1 MGGVVDTIGDV
12 VGGAADVVGDVVGG
26 IGDVVGNVADS
37 LNPETIAAIVYFAST
52 GDPSALFAETGSAAA
67 AETVLADLGEQGF
80 MDLLSTYGS
89 DAAASGEIMG
99 GVESV
104 VDAGSLYGS
113 ELGSG
118 SVLTGDIS
126 NIINADVNLGD
137 LAFDGPTIPTDIGTG
152 IGTDVGTGIG
162 TDVAT
167 GTTNAAG
174 GLGTAADTVNGVT
187 FGKDGAIY
195 DSLGNVIA
203 DAATG
208 TQLTN
213 AGLGLGDIY
222 NIIKNGM
229 SLANLTGLIGG
240 GKSLVGALM
249 PNSQQL
255 GSFFTNLGQA
265 APLAGAAGLG
275 YLTYKDR
282 ANTNKSITDAYN
294 NYLGKQSG
302 IASAYGVG
310 AGPQTLNYNVA
321 GTPLAQAQPRTA
333 AQTVVM
339 PKAAKGGSINDLYG
353 EYSELN
359 NRMRNYRRLAKGG
372 LI

>member
-12 VGGAADVVGDVVGG
+12 VGGAADAVGDVVGG
-26 IGDVVGNVADS
+26 IGDVVGSVADS
-37 LNPETIAAIVYFAST
+37 LNPATIAAIVYFAST

-99 GVESV
+99 GFESV
-104 VDAGSLYGS
+104 VDVGSLYGS

-137 LAFDGPTIPTDIGTG
+137 LAFDGPTIPTDIGT
-152 IGTDVGTGIG
+152 DVGTGIG
-162 TDVAT
+162 TDIGIGV
-167 GTTNAAG
+167 GTDVGTQTVGGYTFGADGSILDAAG
-174 GLGTAADTVNGVT
+174 
-187 FGKDGAIY
+187 
-195 DSLGNVIA
+195 NVVA
-203 DAATG
+203 DAATSSG
-208 TQLTN
+208 FTD
-213 AGLGLGDIY
+213 AGLSLGDIY
-222 NIIKNGM
+222 NYVKGGM
-229 SLANLTGLIGG
+229 NISNLAKLIAGG
-240 GKSLVGALM
+240 GSLVGALM
-249 PNSQQL
+249 PSSGQLCSFFSNL
-255 GSFFTNLGQA
+255 GSA

-294 NYLGKQSG
+294 NYLAKQSG
-302 IASAYGVG
+302 ISSAYGVG
-310 AGPQTLNYNVA
+310 QGPQTLNYNVA
-321 GTPLAQAQPRTA
+321 GIPLAQAQPRTA

-339 PKAAKGGSINDLYG
+339 PKAAKGGSINDLYS
-353 EYSELN
+353 EYSQLN

>member
-12 VGGAADVVGDVVGG
+12 VGSVGDVVGDVVGSV
-26 IGDVVGNVADS
+26 GDIVSSVADN
-37 LNPETIAAIVYFAST
+37 LNPATIAAIVYFAST
-52 GDPSALFAETGSAAA
+52 GDPSALIEAEGSAAG
-67 AETVLADLGEQGF
+67 AEATLSSLGQTGYENI
-80 MDLLSTYGS
+80 LSQYGS
-89 DAAASGEIMG
+89 TGELING
-99 GVESV
+99 FQPV
-104 VDAGSLYGS
+104 VDSSALYSSG
-113 ELGSG
+113 LGSG
-118 SVLTGDIS
+118 SVLG
-126 NIINADVNLGD
+126 GD
-137 LAFDGPTIPTDIGTG
+137 LAG
-152 IGTDVGTGIG
+152 IVDPALQNFTSDAVIDPNLGYDSI
-162 TDVAT
+162 A

-187 FGKDGAIY
+187 FGADGAIY

-222 NIIKNGM
+222 NIVKNGM

-249 PNSQQL
+249 PSSEQL
-255 GSFFTNLGQA
+255 GSFFSNLGQA

-310 AGPQTLNYNVA
+310 QGPQQLNYNVA
-321 GTPLAQAQPRTA
+321 GVPLAQAQPRTA

-339 PKAAKGGSINDLYG
+339 PKAAKGGSINDLYN
-353 EYSELN
+353 EYSMLN

>member
-1 MGGVVDTIGDV
+1 MGSVISDIVDTGGDIL
-12 VGGAADVVGDVVGG
+12 GGAADAVGDVVGG
-26 IGDVVGNVADS
+26 IGDAVGSVADS
-37 LNPETIAAIVYFAST
+37 LNPATIAAIVYFAST
-52 GDPSALFAETGSAAA
+52 GDPSALFSSEGSAAA
-67 AETVLADLGEQGF
+67 AEATLSSLGETGYENI
-80 MDLLSTYGS
+80 LSQYGNT
-89 DAAASGEIMG
+89 GELIN
-99 GVESV
+99 SFQPV
-104 VDAGSLYGS
+104 VDSGALYSS

-118 SVLTGDIS
+118 SILSGDLTGIVDPALQNFTS
-126 NIINADVNLGD
+126 DAVINPNLGYD
-137 LAFDGPTIPTDIGTG
+137 SIA
-152 IGTDVGTGIG
+152 
-162 TDVAT
+162 

-174 GLGTAADTVNGVT
+174 GLGTAADTVSGIT
-187 FGKDGAIY
+187 FGADGSIIDAT
-195 DSLGNVIA
+195 GNIIA
-203 DAATG
+203 DAATSAELG
-208 TQLTN
+208 K

-222 NIIKNGM
+222 NYLKSGM

-249 PNSQQL
+249 PSSEQL

-321 GTPLAQAQPRTA
+321 GVPLAQAQPRTA

>member
-1 MGGVVDTIGDV
+1 MGGGVPIVDDALDFAGDV

-26 IGDVVGNVADS
+26 IGDVVGSVVDN
-37 LNPETIAAIVYFAST
+37 LNPATIAAIVYFAST

-67 AETVLADLGEQGF
+67 AEATLAELGEQGF

-89 DAAASGEIMG
+89 DAAAAGEIMG
-99 GVESV
+99 GFEPVIDV
-104 VDAGSLYGS
+104 GSLYGS

-118 SVLTGDIS
+118 SVLTGDLS
-126 NIINADVNLGD
+126 NIINTDV
-137 LAFDGPTIPTDIGTG
+137 AFDGPTIPTD
-152 IGTDVGTGIG
+152 VGTG
-162 TDVAT
+162 TV
-167 GTTNAAG
+167 G
-174 GLGTAADTVNGVT
+174 GYT
-187 FGKDGAIY
+187 FGADGSIMDAA
-195 DSLGNVIA
+195 GNVIA
-203 DAATG
+203 DAATSKP
-208 TQLTN
+208 LLD
-213 AGLGLGDIY
+213 AGMSIGDIY
-222 NIIKNGM
+222 NYVKGGLN
-229 SLANLTGLIGG
+229 LANLTGILGKGG
-240 GKSLVGALM
+240 SLVGALM
-249 PNSQQL
+249 PSSEQL

-282 ANTNKSITDAYN
+282 ANINKSITDAYN
-294 NYLGKQSG
+294 NYLAKQSG
-302 IASAYGVG
+302 ITSAYGVG
-310 AGPQTLNYNVA
+310 AGPQQLNYNVA
-321 GTPLAQAQPRTA
+321 GIPLAQAQPRTA

>member
-12 VGGAADVVGDVVGG
+12 VGGAADAVGDVVGG
-26 IGDVVGNVADS
+26 IGDAIGSVVDN
-37 LNPETIAAIVYFAST
+37 LNPATIAAIVYFAST
-52 GDPSALFAETGSAAA
+52 GDPSALFTSEGSAAA
-67 AETVLADLGEQGF
+67 AEATLSSLGQGGYES
-80 MDLLSTYGS
+80 LLSTYGG
-89 DAAASGEIMG
+89 DAAAGLNG
-99 GVESV
+99 FQSV
-104 VDAGSLYGS
+104 VDSSALYSS

-118 SVLTGDIS
+118 SILSGDLTGIVDPALQNFTSDAVI
-126 NIINADVNLGD
+126 DPNLGYD
-137 LAFDGPTIPTDIGTG
+137 SIA
-152 IGTDVGTGIG
+152 
-162 TDVAT
+162 
-167 GTTNAAG
+167 GTTNSAG
-174 GLGTAADTVNGVT
+174 GLGTAADTVNGIT

-222 NIIKNGM
+222 NIIKSGM

-249 PNSQQL
+249 PSSEQV

-302 IASAYGVG
+302 IASSYGVG
-310 AGPQTLNYNVA
+310 AGPQTLNYKVA

-339 PKAAKGGSINDLYG
+339 PKAAKGGSINDLYS

>member
-1 MGGVVDTIGDV
+1 MGSVISDIVDTGGDIL
-12 VGGAADVVGDVVGG
+12 GSAADAVGSVVGG
-26 IGDVVGNVADS
+26 IGDAVGSVANS
-37 LNPETIAAIVYFAST
+37 LNPATIAAIVYFAST
-52 GDPSALFAETGSAAA
+52 GDPSALFTSEGSAAA
-67 AETVLADLGEQGF
+67 AEATLSNLGQQGF
-80 MDLLSTYGS
+80 EDLLSTYGS
-89 DAAASGEIMG
+89 DAAASGELMG
-99 GVESV
+99 GFQPVIDSN
-104 VDAGSLYGS
+104 ALYSS

-118 SVLTGDIS
+118 SILSGDLTGIVDPALQNFTSDAVI
-126 NIINADVNLGD
+126 DPNLGYD
-137 LAFDGPTIPTDIGTG
+137 SIA
-152 IGTDVGTGIG
+152 
-162 TDVAT
+162 
-167 GTTNAAG
+167 GTTNSAG
-174 GLGTAADTVNGVT
+174 GLGTAADTVNGIT

-195 DSLGNVIA
+195 DSLGNVVA

-222 NIIKNGM
+222 NIVKNGM

-249 PNSQQL
+249 PSSEQL

-321 GTPLAQAQPRTA
+321 GVPLAQAQPRTA

>member
-1 MGGVVDTIGDV
+1 MGSAVDSIVDFGGDV
-12 VGGAADVVGDVVGG
+12 IGGAADVVGDVVGG

-37 LNPETIAAIVYFAST
+37 LNPATIAAIVYFAST

-99 GVESV
+99 GFESV

-152 IGTDVGTGIG
+152 IGTDIGTGIG
-162 TDVAT
+162 TDIGT
-167 GTTNAAG
+167 GVGTDVGTQTVGGYTFGADGSILDAAG
-174 GLGTAADTVNGVT
+174 
-187 FGKDGAIY
+187 
-195 DSLGNVIA
+195 NVVA
-203 DAATG
+203 DAATSSG
-208 TQLTN
+208 FTD
-213 AGLGLGDIY
+213 AGLSLGDIY
-222 NIIKNGM
+222 NYVKGGM
-229 SLANLTGLIGG
+229 NISNLAKLIAGG
-240 GKSLVGALM
+240 GSLVGALM
-249 PNSQQL
+249 PSSGQL
-255 GSFFTNLGQA
+255 GSFFSNLGSA

-294 NYLGKQSG
+294 NYLAKQSG
-302 IASAYGVG
+302 ISSAYGVG
-310 AGPQTLNYNVA
+310 QGPQTLNYNVA
-321 GTPLAQAQPRTA
+321 GIPLAQAQPRTA

-339 PKAAKGGSINDLYG
+339 PKAAKGGSINDLYS
-353 EYSELN
+353 EYSQLN